1 MDDTLVSKLQ
11 PYRERPGVLAA
22 LLVSRDGFLVA
33 AAADDGI
40 DTEAVAAQVAGVI
53 DVGARLAEEL
63 GQDETRYIGIELS
76 GLNVVLAPFEGE
88 LLLALVGTHDA
99 IALEYKLRGER

>member
-40 DTEAVAAQVAGVI
+40 DAEAVAAQVAGVI
-53 DVGARLAEEL
+53 DIGTRLAEEL
-63 GQDETRYIGIELS
+63 EQAETRYVGIELS
-76 GLNVVLAPFEGE
+76 GVNVVLAPFEGE
-88 LLLALVGTHDA
+88 LVLALVGTPDA
-99 IALEYKLRGER
+99 ITLDYKLRQGR

>member
-1 MDDTLVSKLQ
+1 MDDTLVSKLE

-33 AAADDGI
+33 AAADERV

-53 DVGARLAEEL
+53 DIGARLADEL
-63 GQDETRYIGIELS
+63 EQEETRYIGIELS
-76 GLNVVLAPFEGE
+76 DLNVVLAPFEGE
-88 LLLALVGTHDA
+88 LLLALVGTPDV

>member
-40 DTEAVAAQVAGVI
+40 DAEAVAAQVAGVI
-53 DVGARLAEEL
+53 DIGARLAEEL
-63 GQDETRYIGIELS
+63 EQAETRYVGIELS
-76 GLNVVLAPFEGE
+76 GVNVVLAPFENE
-88 LLLALVGTHDA
+88 LVLALVGTPDA
-99 IALEYKLRGER
+99 IKLDYKLRKGR

>member
-76 GLNVVLAPFEGE
+76 GVNVVLAPFEGE